1 MAGECRRP
9 GDPNAMPNTFQRPQ
23 PGTLND
29 MLDRIV
35 ERIQL
40 TETQHNRATKVYEK
54 VGRWLDE
61 PDSGLR
67 PYEPRIYPQ
76 GSMLLQTTVRP
87 MGEDGEAAEYDID
100 LVCQLNVDA
109 NTTHANALYNSIRDR
124 LKEHE
129 EYGELVKEKG
139 RCLRLGFED
148 DRMHLDVIPA
158 APDDRAD
165 SATGILIPDKQTWTQ
180 RKPPRDTYKET
191 DPTGFAEWFDALCV
205 VRETSGRSMAQAS
218 MDPAPRR
225 EPVYAKAPL
234 RKIVQLIKHRRNQE
248 FLGEKEMPSSI
259 LITTMAARAYRGQA
273 DLAIGLVDVLGAM
286 DHDIKSA
293 NPHRVTV
300 PNPTNEDENFAEAMS
315 DACYERF
322 SRVISDMRWEVVDAT
337 GSGTQRRTIEPKLA
351 QFAGQGV
358 VAKAYNDLFQ
368 EFDNDR
374 TEGRLKLGTGG
385 ALLGASSTAAASQ
398 ARPIRPNTF
407 HLRG

>member
-1 MAGECRRP
+1 MKISIERP
-9 GDPNAMPNTFQRPQ
+9 D

-29 MLDRIV
+29 MLNRIV

-40 TETQHNRATKVYEK
+40 TDTQHNRATKVYEK

-61 PDSGLR
+61 TDSELE

-109 NTTHANALYNSIRDR
+109 DATHANTLYNRIRDR
-124 LKEHE
+124 LVLHD
-129 EYGELVKEKG
+129 EYGDLVEEKG

-158 APDDRAD
+158 APDDRAQ
-165 SATGILIPDKQTWTQ
+165 SATGILIPDKRTWTQ
-180 RKPPRDTYKET
+180 RKLPRDTYKET
-191 DPTGFAEWFDALCV
+191 DPTGFAEWFDAQCV
-205 VRETSGRSMAQAS
+205 VREATGRSMAQAS
-218 MDPAPRR
+218 MDPAPHR

-273 DLAIGLVDVLGAM
+273 DLGVGLVDVLGAM

-293 NPHRVTV
+293 HPHRVAV
-300 PNPTNEDENFAEAMS
+300 PNPTNEDEDFADAMS
-315 DACYERF
+315 DECYDRF
-322 SRVISDMRWEVVDAT
+322 SRMISDMRWEVVDAA
-337 GSGTQRRTIEPKLA
+337 GSGTQRLSIEPKLA
-351 QFAGQGV
+351 KFAGQGV
-358 VAKAYNDLFQ
+358 VAKAYNDLMS
-368 EFDNDR
+368 ELNEARDD
-374 TEGRLKLGTGG
+374 GRLVVGGGG
-385 ALLGASSTAAASQ
+385 ALSIGSGASASGHG
-398 ARPIRPNTF
+398 RRVRDNTF
-407 HLRG
+407 HSNG